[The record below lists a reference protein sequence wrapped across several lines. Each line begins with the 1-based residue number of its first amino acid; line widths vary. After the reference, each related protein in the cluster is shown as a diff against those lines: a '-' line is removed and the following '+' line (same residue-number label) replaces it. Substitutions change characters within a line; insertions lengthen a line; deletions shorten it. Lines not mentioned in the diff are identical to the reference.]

1 MCCCFCIAVTSEQKR
16 YNDNSSIPQRR
27 VYQIVGKGRKS
38 FPRTTKR
45 SDSPSWLLADGK
57 TLIFGVGDDAALQ
70 VIHRL
75 LKGGLAIYSHAQLIS
90 HLRVDVI
97 LERTPLE
104 ARIYITRCRTENL
117 IHLLPTIE
125 GGGGIDETRIFEDAL
140 ECREYKLLLREHF
153 SGLLVM
159 IQPHSA
165 LGGLFW
171 IVTLPCHILCL
182 SPRIGA

>member
-1 MCCCFCIAVTSEQKR
+1 M
-16 YNDNSSIPQRR
+16 
-27 VYQIVGKGRKS
+27 GKGRKS

-57 TLIFGVGDDAALQ
+57 PLIFGVGDDAALQ

-104 ARIYITRCRTENL
+104 ARIYITRCRSKNL

-125 GGGGIDETRIFEDAL
+125 GGGCIDETRIVE
-140 ECREYKLLLREHF
+140 
-153 SGLLVM
+153 
-159 IQPHSA
+159 
-165 LGGLFW
+165 
-171 IVTLPCHILCL
+171 
-182 SPRIGA
+182 